1 MMLQGIAQFNAL
13 ALNIADRPLSTSI
26 AMSSFDLLLAIRL
39 YRLGVFGL
47 SVVLCSPL
55 NCKHS
60 YLSFKC
66 TIHPT
71 IQRRFFQVSLAVISN
86 APWSHTIQIRSS

>member
-1 MMLQGIAQFNAL
+1 MMLQGIAQFNAS
-13 ALNIADRPLSTSI
+13 ALNIEDRPLSTSI

-47 SVVLCSPL
+47 SVVFCSPL

-60 YLSFKC
+60 YLSFRAPS
-66 TIHPT
+66 TQPF
-71 IQRRFFQVSLAVISN
+71 RGDFVQVSLAVISK